1 MVRACARNHILTIHK
16 MLMLVKLMHS
26 PLAATQDMGHTKHME
41 PSIFTRIIRGE
52 IPCHKIYEDEKTLAF
67 LDIHP
72 VRPGHTLV
80 IPKVQVDR
88 VEDLADDDYQ
98 ALMQSVR
105 NVMRRIVE
113 VYGRDYRACVK
124 IIGFDVPHAHV
135 QIFPCRTGADWLAG
149 QDTTAEP
156 DHAAL
161 AEVARKIAF

>member
-1 MVRACARNHILTIHK
+1 
-16 MLMLVKLMHS
+16 
-26 PLAATQDMGHTKHME
+26 ME

-52 IPCHKIYEDEKTLAF
+52 IPCHKIYEDDKTFAF

-72 VRPGHTLV
+72 ARPGHTLV

-88 VEDLADDDYQ
+88 VEDLSDEDYA

-105 NVMRRIVE
+105 KVMRRIVE

-135 QIFPCRTGADWLAG
+135 QVFPCQSGADWHAK
-149 QDTTAEP
+149 QDVDAEP
-156 DHAAL
+156 DHKAL
-161 AEVARKIAF
+161 AEVAAKLAF